1 MPEVIRIKGMGLIS
15 GLGRGIKDTVVRM
28 REKVDGISPISIFPN
43 PEELPVCQIADIPAD
58 TENRNDE
65 LAVIAIREALMD
77 ANLDPNTTSLTDCA
91 LLLGNTTM
99 DALDWE
105 HKIRSALASDD
116 KDSQPLFGQGS
127 MAGNLAV
134 RVANRF
140 GINDIVLTYST
151 SCTSSANALYQGMQL
166 LLTDRVQRV
175 LVVGTESLTAVSL
188 RGFSSL
194 SLLSPVGCFPF
205 DKDRAG
211 LLLGEGA
218 AAVILEKEEK
228 SIESLDPGEP
238 VLMSGF
244 NGCDLSHPTSAA
256 MDGSEGARA
265 MESAIRKAGIRVE
278 DIIAIK
284 THGTGSQNN
293 DLAEGAALTRVF
305 GDKVPPFVSLKR
317 YFGHTLGASGALEL
331 VAFISCIKEGFIPA
345 SLGFSTMDP
354 ELNLA
359 PLTDNAPAVSGHYLF
374 NSFGFG
380 GNMVSLVV
388 HVEV

>member
-1 MPEVIRIKGMGLIS
+1 MGIIS
-15 GLGRGIKDTVVRM
+15 ALGRGKRENTAKM
-28 REKVDGISPISIFPN
+28 RAKADGISPLSIFPN
-43 PEELPVCQIADIPAD
+43 PEEIPVCQIADIPAD

-65 LAVIAIREALMD
+65 LAVIAIEEALAD
-77 ANLDPNTTSLTDCA
+77 AGLEANTRSLADCA

-105 HKIRSALASDD
+105 HKIRTARVENGDT
-116 KDSQPLFGQGS
+116 SQLFGQGS

-134 RVANRF
+134 RVAHRF
-140 GINDIVLTYST
+140 GINGIVLTYST

-166 LLTDRVQRV
+166 LMTDRARRV
-175 LVVGTESLTAVSL
+175 LVVGTESLTFVSV

-194 SLLSPVGCFPF
+194 SLLGSAGCHPF
-205 DKDRAG
+205 DKDRSG

-218 AAVILEKEEK
+218 AAVLLEKEPIPTPAVASK
-228 SIESLDPGEP
+228 EP
-238 VLMSGF
+238 VLLSGF
-244 NGCDLSHPTSAA
+244 NGCDLSHPTSSA

-265 MESAIRKAGIRVE
+265 MEAAIGKAGIRAE
-278 DIIAIK
+278 DILAVK

-293 DLAEGAALTRVF
+293 DLAEGRALSRVF
-305 GDKVPPFVSLKR
+305 KDKVPPFVSLKR

-331 VAFISCIKEGFIPA
+331 VAFVDCLQNGFVP
-345 SLGFSTMDP
+345 SSPGFTTLDP

-359 PLTDNAPAVSGHYLF
+359 PLVNNHPSASGCYLF

-388 HVEV
+388 RVEV